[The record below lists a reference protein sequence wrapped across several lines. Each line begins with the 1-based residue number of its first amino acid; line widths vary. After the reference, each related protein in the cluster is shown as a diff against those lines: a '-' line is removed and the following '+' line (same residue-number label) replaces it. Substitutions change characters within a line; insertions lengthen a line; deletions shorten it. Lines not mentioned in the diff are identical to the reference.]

1 MWGMKSPRFFLVL
14 FLTLLFLFLVFFY
27 RGGINGVLQEFRALN
42 LSFWD
47 RSFDYQRFRDLELE
61 NQGLLAKLGKL
72 EEGVIISDHFSYQV
86 GQIYSRYPFNDRRF
100 IVINIGDRDGIEPGM
115 PVLVNEN
122 ILLGKIKDVLR
133 AQSVVETVFNPE
145 WRSSVI
151 IGSEAVK
158 ALLKGGTPPS
168 LDLISRDA
176 NINSGDEVLN
186 ISPDFPLNLLIG
198 TISEAEPVLNEA
210 WFVTELATLY
220 RLENLNKV
228 LVVTDFP

>member
-1 MWGMKSPRFFLVL
+1 MKSPRFFLTL
-14 FLTLLFLFLVFFY
+14 FLTLLFLFLTFFY

-47 RSFDYQRFRDLELE
+47 RSFNYQKFRDLSLE

-72 EEGVIISDHFSYQV
+72 EKEMVISDHFSYQV
-86 GQIYSRYPFNDRRF
+86 GQVYSRYPFNDRRF
-100 IVINIGDRDGIEPGM
+100 VVIDIGARDGIEPGM
-115 PVLVNEN
+115 PVLINEN
-122 ILLGKIKDVLR
+122 ILLGKVKDVLR

-151 IGSEAVK
+151 IGSEAIK

-176 NINSGDEVLN
+176 DVNLGDEVLN
-186 ISPDFPLNLLIG
+186 ISPDFPINLLIG
-198 TISEAEPVLNEA
+198 TISETEPVLNEVWLSA
-210 WFVTELATLY
+210 GLATLY
-220 RLENLNKV
+220 RLEDINKV
-228 LVVTDFP
+228 LVVMDFP